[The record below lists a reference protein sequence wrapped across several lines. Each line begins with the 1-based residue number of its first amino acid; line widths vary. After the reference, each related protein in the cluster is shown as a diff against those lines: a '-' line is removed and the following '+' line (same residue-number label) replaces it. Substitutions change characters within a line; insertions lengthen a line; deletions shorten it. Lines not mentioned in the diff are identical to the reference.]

1 MIDRSAVSLKRLE
14 QLCRRYSALSQDDVE
29 IIHRMAADLQ
39 LIADLAQADVF
50 IDCPTTDPDV
60 AIVVAEASPSTA
72 RSLYR
77 WSVVGQPAL
86 KENEPAVIQTIRT
99 GQPTLGI
106 RGVTQEG
113 VPVRQTV
120 VPIKN
125 PADEIIGTLI
135 MEQDITQQVRQEE
148 QVEILAET
156 AEQLTETLLQAAVEG
171 GTLPT
176 LMPDA
181 LVTVNPQGR
190 ITYANLV
197 AHQIAER
204 VGLPLDSDEEDFL
217 KSFSGQPV
225 LERVMQERG
234 FFSQEVQIRDWVFL
248 VKAVALF
255 RRERIARATEKVVGA
270 LILIRDIT
278 EIRAKEKELMVKS
291 AVIQEIHH
299 RVKNNL
305 QTIAS
310 LLKLQMRRT
319 SSEVMRAGFEESISR
334 ILSIA
339 VVHEVLSKN
348 GLELIDIKET
358 IQQIAGIVTQNM
370 VDPSQALEIA
380 LSGPAVILPSEQAT
394 SVALIVN
401 ELIQNAVGHAFK
413 GRQGGI
419 IEVRIT
425 DAPAEVAISVIDD
438 GVGFGEIPPGGFGSL
453 GLQIV
458 DTLVRED
465 LRGRFEIAS
474 DKGTEAR
481 FRFPKKGSYVQGGA
495 ANQKGPLRQL
505 RIVIA
510 DDEPITRMDLREML
524 HEAGHLVVGEAGD
537 GESALNLAR
546 IHRPDLV
553 LLDIKMP
560 GMEGFEAARR
570 IQEERLAPI
579 FLLTAYSQTEQVERA
594 KEAGVLGYLVK
605 PVREADLLP
614 MVEVVVARHRETQG
628 LEEEVSKLRDTL
640 ETRKAVEKAKGI
652 LMELHGY
659 SEATAFR
666 IIQQWSMERR
676 SPLRQVAEGIITTAA
691 MQGPSKK
698 GRKPGKEFTP
708 MGGE

>member
-1 MIDRSAVSLKRLE
+1 MTDKSERSLERLE
-14 QLCRRYSALSQDDVE
+14 QLCRRYSALSQGDVE
-29 IIHRMAADLQ
+29 IINGIAANLQ

-60 AIVVAEASPSTA
+60 AIVVAEASPATA

-125 PADEIIGTLI
+125 PAGETIGTLI

-176 LMPDA
+176 LMPDG

-204 VGLPLDSDEEDFL
+204 VGLPLDSSEEDFL

-255 RRERIARATEKVVGA
+255 RRERSAGAREKVVGA

-310 LLKLQMRRT
+310 LLRLQMRRT
-319 SSEVMRAGFEESISR
+319 SSDEIRAGFVESISR

-358 IQQIAGIVTQNM
+358 IQQIAGIVTQSM
-370 VDPSQALEIA
+370 VDPSQSLRIA
-380 LSGPAVILPSEQAT
+380 VTGPAVVLPSEQAT

-401 ELIQNAVGHAFK
+401 ELIQNAVKHAFK
-413 GRQGGI
+413 GLRGGN
-419 IEVRIT
+419 IEVRI
-425 DAPAEVAISVIDD
+425 AETPGEVVISVSDD
-438 GVGFGEIPPGGFGSL
+438 GVGLGEVPPEGFGSL

-465 LRGRFEIAS
+465 LRGRFEIIGET
-474 DKGTEAR
+474 GTEAR
-481 FRFPKKGSYVQGGA
+481 FRFPRKGVRCQGGVA
-495 ANQKGPLRQL
+495 AQ
-505 RIVIA
+505 
-510 DDEPITRMDLREML
+510 
-524 HEAGHLVVGEAGD
+524 
-537 GESALNLAR
+537 
-546 IHRPDLV
+546 
-553 LLDIKMP
+553 
-560 GMEGFEAARR
+560 
-570 IQEERLAPI
+570 
-579 FLLTAYSQTEQVERA
+579 
-594 KEAGVLGYLVK
+594 
-605 PVREADLLP
+605 
-614 MVEVVVARHRETQG
+614 
-628 LEEEVSKLRDTL
+628 
-640 ETRKAVEKAKGI
+640 
-652 LMELHGY
+652 
-659 SEATAFR
+659 
-666 IIQQWSMERR
+666 
-676 SPLRQVAEGIITTAA
+676 
-691 MQGPSKK
+691 
-698 GRKPGKEFTP
+698 
-708 MGGE
+708 